1 MHSKKFEFTLH
12 YANLSL
18 VPEKFQR
25 QMHHGR
31 TYVRFK
37 AVVHRYLF
45 MFCQLSSLFQTPA
58 FYRHVSK

>member
-31 TYVRFK
+31 TCVKVK
-37 AVVHRYLF
+37 AATVAMNEIL
-45 MFCQLSSLFQTPA
+45 CLKNEGA
-58 FYRHVSK
+58 